1 MMDFQ
6 IRKQRREE
14 MVREVGQD
22 RLAKALWESASDAAR
37 TKESRLGMEEA
48 SGE

>member
-22 RLAKALWESASDAAR
+22 RLAKRCGTPQAMRRGLKRAD
-37 TKESRLGMEEA
+37 
-48 SGE
+48 